1 MSTPLSVL
9 TLVVQET
16 VDTILSAALDVA
28 RFVELPVDTWR
39 AGDPTRTGLRALATK
54 LASAD
59 AIRAELA
66 KASFITGP
74 VGERAEGDW
83 LSLRSQDVYG
93 VTREE
98 ATFATPT
105 VVLNNTG
112 GGYYEIAAHGLTML
126 ASATGASFSNQAPI
140 VINPVTSGIAVA
152 MVADKAGS
160 DGSVSVNAIDTF
172 VSPPLATFGVLITSS
187 SEATGVDE
195 QSDEGLIEQ
204 DLATLGALSPN
215 GPVDAYEFVA
225 RNFTLTGIQGVTR
238 ASSAGDSS
246 NGTVTV
252 YVATTTA
259 GLDGASVA
267 AIQAAEDSWA
277 QPLCTSATVVSGTPQ
292 SINITIGNVPAAG
305 QDAASAAISA
315 YMASV
320 DFAGVVALDA
330 VASAVRVAL
339 NAAGFTVS
347 PSTPLPITV
356 PVADVTL
363 AAGVFPVKGSVTF
376 A

>member
-1 MSTPLSVL
+1 MTTPLSVL
-9 TLVVQET
+9 TLVVSET
-16 VDTILSAALDVA
+16 ADTILFAALDIA
-28 RFVELPVDTWR
+28 RAVGLPVDTWR
-39 AGDPTRTGLRALATK
+39 AGDPTRTGLRAMSNK

-59 AIRAELA
+59 GVRAELA

-74 VGERAEGDW
+74 AGERAEKDW
-83 LSLRSQDVYG
+83 LSLRSKDVYG
-93 VTREE
+93 IDREE

-126 ASATGASFSNQAPI
+126 ASATGASFSNQAKI

-160 DGSVSVNAIDTF
+160 DGSVGANQIDTF
-172 VSPPLATFGVLITSS
+172 VSPPLATFGVLVTSS
-187 SEATGVDE
+187 SEAVGVDE

-225 RNFTLTGIQGVTR
+225 RNAELTGIQGVTR
-238 ASSAGDSS
+238 AASAGDSS
-246 NGTVTV
+246 TGTVVV
-252 YVATTTA
+252 YVATTTS

-267 AIQAAEDSWA
+267 AIQAAVDSWA
-277 QPLCTSATVVSGTPQ
+277 QPLCTGATVVSGTPQ
-292 SINITIGNVPAAG
+292 SINITIGNVPVAG
-305 QDAASAAISA
+305 QDAAGAAISA
-315 YMASV
+315 YMATV
-320 DFAGVVALDA
+320 DFQGVVALDA

-339 NAAGFTVS
+339 NAAGYTVS

-356 PVADVTL
+356 PAVSPTL

-376 A
+376 V

>member
-1 MSTPLSVL
+1 MTTPLSVL
-9 TLVVQET
+9 TLIVRET
-16 VDTILSAALDVA
+16 ADTILSAALDIA
-28 RFVELPVDTWR
+28 RAVGLPVDTWR
-39 AGDPTRTGLRALATK
+39 IGDPTRTGLRALASK
-54 LASAD
+54 LEAAD
-59 AIRAELA
+59 KARAELA
-66 KASFITGP
+66 KACFITGP
-74 VGERAEGDW
+74 AGERAEGDW

-93 VTREE
+93 VPRVD

-126 ASATGASFSNQAPI
+126 ASATGASFSNQAKI
-140 VINPVTSGIAVA
+140 TINPVTSGIAVA

-160 DGSVSVNAIDTF
+160 DGSVAENEIDVI
-172 VSPPLATFGVLITSS
+172 VSPALTSFGVSITSS
-187 SEATGVDE
+187 SAATGVDE

-225 RNFTLTGIQGVTR
+225 RNVELTGIQGVTR
-238 ASSAGDSS
+238 AFSAGDSS
-246 NGTVTV
+246 DGTVIV

-259 GLDGASVA
+259 ALDSPSVA
-267 AIQAAEDSWA
+267 AIQDAVDSWA
-277 QPLCTSATVVSGTPQ
+277 QPLCTGATVQSGTPQ
-292 SINITIGNVPAAG
+292 TIDITIGNVPTAG

-320 DFAGVVALDA
+320 DFQGTVALDA

-339 NAAGFTVS
+339 NAAGVTVS
-347 PSTPLPITV
+347 PSTPLPITA
-356 PVADVTL
+356 PAADVTL